1 MPRIR
6 KFNKQRFSGNVNTRK
21 VGDKTLPL
29 QASNVVESA
38 TVEEVR
44 PGPRSMNVSSSS
56 RKLIYLKRMGSKS
69 DYIKDEMTTG
79 NIIVDL
85 SMVQDQHLAAVK
97 CKICSSIDSLQLCET
112 PAKRRGIVCSLQLS
126 CKVCD
131 FQTSFMTSPK
141 TNTGYFDHNLT

>member
-6 KFNKQRFSGNVNTRK
+6 KFNKQRFSGNVHTRK
-21 VGDKTLPL
+21 VGDNTLPL

-56 RKLIYLKRMGSKS
+56 RKLNYLKRMGSKS

-85 SMVQDQHLAAVK
+85 SMVQDQHLSAVK
-97 CKICSSIDSLQLCET
+97 
-112 PAKRRGIVCSLQLS
+112 
-126 CKVCD
+126 
-131 FQTSFMTSPK
+131 
-141 TNTGYFDHNLT
+141 